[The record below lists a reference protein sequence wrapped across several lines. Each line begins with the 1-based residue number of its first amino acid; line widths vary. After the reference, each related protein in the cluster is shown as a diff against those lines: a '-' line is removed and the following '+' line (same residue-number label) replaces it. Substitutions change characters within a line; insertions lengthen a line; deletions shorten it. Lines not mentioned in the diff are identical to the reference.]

1 MVDKRVKNRDND
13 ALREL
18 RDQLYQDA
26 PRGAMTLGDAVKAMR
41 KISGLTQD
49 EFARH
54 RGVSLP
60 SLKQIERGIGNPTV
74 ETLNK
79 LAAVYGLRVGLVPD
93 TTRSVT
99 LRAANAATPSSTSTL
114 TVSKASSK

>member
-1 MVDKRVKNRDND
+1 MADKRVKNRNSD

-18 RDQLYQDA
+18 RDQLYQRA
-26 PRGAMTLGDAVKAMR
+26 PRGDMTVADAVKTMR
-41 KISGLTQD
+41 KISGLTQE

-93 TTRSVT
+93 MARSLP
-99 LRAANAATPSSTSTL
+99 LRATGAATPSLTATL
-114 TVSKASSK
+114 NVDKPLSQ